1 MYIQLPDTYEYVQ
14 SQNSTAVSEASSVE
28 GDEPAALVN
37 DNGEDQQELVVQA
50 VQDLTAGYEQHYLN
64 MTTTVEQHIL
74 TLGRQLADCA
84 EEVRT
89 ANAET
94 RARIEEMFST
104 LMKEIGKL
112 KEKQN
117 DTETEQTVKEIG
129 KLKDKQNE
137 IETEQT
143 TTA

>member
-1 MYIQLPDTYEYVQ
+1 MDIQLSDTYGYVQ

-28 GDEPAALVN
+28 GDEPAAPVN
-37 DNGEDQQELVVQA
+37 DGDDQQELVVQA
-50 VQDLTAGYEQHYLN
+50 VQDLTAGYEQHYLS

-94 RARIEEMFST
+94 RARIEEMFSI

-137 IETEQT
+137 TETEQT